1 MCFPYGGS
9 ASGRRNGFPEKVE
22 RKEWLV
28 RWRILLLRAAYR
40 EPLLC
45 ALAAAFV
52 IVELTTILILQVL
65 SALGI
70 V

>member
-1 MCFPYGGS
+1 MRLEIK
-9 ASGRRNGFPEKVE
+9 AEKIEQVAH
-22 RKEWLV
+22 K
-28 RWRILLLRAAYR
+28 

-52 IVELTTILILQVL
+52 IVEVTLILMIQL
-65 SALGI
+65 LTLFGI

>member
-1 MCFPYGGS
+1 M
-9 ASGRRNGFPEKVE
+9 KWKIV
-22 RKEWLV
+22 LV
-28 RWRILLLRAAYR
+28 RAAYK

-52 IVELTTILILQVL
+52 IVELTTILVLQIL
-65 SALGI
+65 SAMGI